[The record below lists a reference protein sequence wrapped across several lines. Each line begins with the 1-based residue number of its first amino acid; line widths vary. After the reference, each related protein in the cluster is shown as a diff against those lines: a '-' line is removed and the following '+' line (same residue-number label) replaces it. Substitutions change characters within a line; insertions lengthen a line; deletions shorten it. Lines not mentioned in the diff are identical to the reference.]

1 LYRVFGQ
8 GGQTAGETWT
18 CGIVPTAR
26 MEYTATGFS
35 DPIRRAFAAILL
47 PKPDVVVDENSHR
60 YFGRRMVFHVKITY
74 VFTEVVY
81 RPVRQGVVALS
92 HFMKRIQT
100 GSVQLYVG
108 YILAVTIAA
117 LVWSTRW

>member
-1 LYRVFGQ
+1 
-8 GGQTAGETWT
+8 
-18 CGIVPTAR
+18 

-35 DPIRRAFAAILL
+35 GPIRRAFAAILL
-47 PKPDVVVDENSHR
+47 PKPDVAVAEDSHR

-74 VFTEVVY
+74 VFTAAVY
-81 RPVRQGVVALS
+81 RPARRGMVALA
-92 HFMKRIQT
+92 HYMKRLQT

-117 LVWSTRW
+117 LVWSTGW